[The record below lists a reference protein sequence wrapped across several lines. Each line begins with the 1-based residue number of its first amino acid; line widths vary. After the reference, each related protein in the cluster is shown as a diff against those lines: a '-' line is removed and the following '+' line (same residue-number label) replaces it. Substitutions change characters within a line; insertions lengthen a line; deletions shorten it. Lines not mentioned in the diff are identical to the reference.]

1 MVKRLAGREQI
12 AEPKYSDDR
21 CRSGDYRS
29 YLDRLS
35 PRDKSRSSKNRTTL
49 CDDNDIRQYLSTFR
63 PFVSIPGSKCHYLY
77 SSTPPRFPQVAELCN
92 ARYCCPTDGPRIVY
106 RFCVPRSQILL
117 GILFFLSIRQH
128 SESDRPVK
136 TLTFHQ

>member
-12 AEPKYSDDR
+12 AEPNNCADR

-29 YLDRLS
+29 SLHRFS
-35 PRDKSRSSKNRTTL
+35 PRNKSCSSKNRTTVF
-49 CDDNDIRQYLSTFR
+49 DVTGIRQFLSYFR
-63 PFVSIPGSKCHYLY
+63 PFVSRPHSKCHPLY
-77 SSTPPRFPQVAELCN
+77 ASTPPRLPGVAELYD
-92 ARYCCPTDGPRIVY
+92 AQYCRPTDGARIVCQ
-106 RFCVPRSQILL
+106 FCVPRSQIPHR
-117 GILFFLSIRQH
+117 ILFFLSIRQH

>member
-12 AEPKYSDDR
+12 AKPNNSDDR

-29 YLDRLS
+29 SLHRLS
-35 PRDKSRSSKNRTTL
+35 PRDKSRSSKNRTTVF
-49 CDDNDIRQYLSTFR
+49 DVTGIRQFLSSFR
-63 PFVSIPGSKCHYLY
+63 SFVSTPHSKCHSLD
-77 SSTPPRFPQVAELCN
+77 SSTPPRLPGVAELCD
-92 ARYCCPTDGPRIVY
+92 AQYYRPTDGPRIVY
-106 RFCVPRSQILL
+106 RFCVPRSQILHR
-117 GILFFLSIRQH
+117 IQFFLSIRQH